1 MTRFLTIFLFLTM
14 FLLSKA
20 SAQKPIALSWKL
32 EANLPSEDNMHLGLG
47 VAGPVTGYS
56 NNVLIIAGGAN
67 FPDSLPWKG
76 GKKKY
81 YNKVYVFKKL
91 ATQLKNFNTSIQLPF
106 NIAYP
111 ANCSTEKG
119 IVYAGGE
126 NESGLSKKVFLLN
139 WNELKGQLAITNLP
153 DLPEAITNASSD
165 CIGDIIYVAGGETT
179 SGVSRKLYSLDLN
192 KANMGWQ
199 TLSDL
204 PNPVSHSVVVALNKA
219 GKNMLYV
226 AGGRCK
232 QANGISDI
240 YDQLFIYDISSN
252 SWTRGKSLPYAICA
266 GTGTAVAG
274 KGIIV
279 FGGDRGEV
287 FHKVEMLNAL
297 LQKEVL
303 EDEKK
308 KIIVEKNKLLSTHP
322 GFSKEILFYDFSKD
336 VWSRIGNIPF
346 KTPVTTS
353 AIACN
358 DIVFIPSGEIR
369 AGVRTPAILSV
380 KLSAKRK

>member
-1 MTRFLTIFLFLTM
+1 MTRFLTFFLFLTM

-32 EANLPSEDNMHLGLG
+32 EANLPSEDNLHLGLG

-91 ATQLKNFNTSIQLPF
+91 TTQLKSIKASIQLPF

-111 ANCSTEKG
+111 ANCSTVKG

-126 NESGLSKKVFLLN
+126 NESGISSKVVLLN
-139 WNELKGQLAITNLP
+139 WNESKGQLAISNLP

-165 CIGDIIYVAGGETT
+165 CIGNIIYVAGGETRL
-179 SGVSRKLYSLDLN
+179 GVSGKLFSLDLN
-192 KANMGWQ
+192 NVEKGWQ
-199 TLSDL
+199 TLHDL
-204 PNPVSHSVVVALNKA
+204 PEPVSHTVLVALNKA
-219 GKNMLYV
+219 GKNMLYI

-240 YDQLFIYDISSN
+240 YDQLFIYDVSNN
-252 SWTRGKSLPYAICA
+252 SWTKGKSLPYAICA
-266 GTGTAVAG
+266 GTGTAMAG
-274 KGIIV
+274 NGIIV

-287 FHKVEMLNAL
+287 FHKVEMLNAA
-297 LQKEVL
+297 LQKALSE
-303 EDEKK
+303 EEKK
-308 KIIVEKNKLLSTHP
+308 RIIEEKNKLLSSHP
-322 GFSKEILFYDFSKD
+322 GFSKEVLFYNFSKD
-336 VWSRIGNIPF
+336 EWSRIGNIPF
-346 KTPVTTS
+346 KTPVTTT
-353 AIACN
+353 AVAGK

-380 KLSAKRK
+380 KLSIKRK

>member
-1 MTRFLTIFLFLTM
+1 MTRFLTFFLFLTM

-81 YNKVYVFKKL
+81 YNKVYVFKKQS
-91 ATQLKNFNTSIQLPF
+91 TQLKNFNTPIQLPF

-126 NESGLSKKVFLLN
+126 NESGISNKVFLLS
-139 WNELKGQLAITNLP
+139 WNESKAAIVISDLP
-153 DLPEAITNASSD
+153 DLPEAITNASSA
-165 CIGDIIYVAGGETT
+165 CIGNIIYVAGGET
-179 SGVSRKLYSLDLN
+179 SLGVSRKLYSLDLN
-192 KANMGWQ
+192 MVEKGWQ
-199 TLSDL
+199 TLADL
-204 PNPVSHSVVVALNKA
+204 PTPVSHSVVVALNKA
-219 GKNMLYV
+219 GKNMLYI

-232 QANGISDI
+232 QANGISDL
-240 YDQLFIYDISSN
+240 YDQLFIYDIN
-252 SWTRGKSLPYAICA
+252 TNVWAQGKSMPYAICA
-266 GTGTAVAG
+266 GTGTSLSG

-287 FHKVEMLNAL
+287 FHKVEMLNAAL
-297 LQKEVL
+297 LKL
-303 EDEKK
+303 ENEEEKK
-308 KIIVEKNKLLSTHP
+308 KIVEEKNKLLSTHP
-322 GFSKEILFYDFSKD
+322 GFSKEVLFYDFSKD

-346 KTPVTTS
+346 KTPVTTT
-353 AIACN
+353 AVAGK